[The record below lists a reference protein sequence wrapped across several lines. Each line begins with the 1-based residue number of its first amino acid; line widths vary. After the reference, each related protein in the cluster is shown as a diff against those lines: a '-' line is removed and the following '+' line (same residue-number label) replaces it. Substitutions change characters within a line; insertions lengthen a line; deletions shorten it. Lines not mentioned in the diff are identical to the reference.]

1 MSADRGR
8 RIAVV
13 VLLSLLGL
21 PPLAL
26 VLPGAPGAVRVA
38 GVGLVWWYAAL
49 AAPLAAALVAAVVLA
64 RTPPR

>member
-13 VLLSLLGL
+13 VLVLLLSL

-26 VLPGAPGAVRVA
+26 LLPGSPATVRVA
-38 GVGLVWWYAAL
+38 GVGVLWWYAAL
-49 AAPLAAALVAAVVLA
+49 AAPLLGAALATVILRRAS
-64 RTPPR
+64 R